1 MEDHQPQDIFAI
13 LKKVYSL
20 VLSWQ
25 ETYIR
30 EEIENIREI
39 QKARGLTQQR
49 SRVFPSL
56 NIE

>member
-1 MEDHQPQDIFAI
+1 MKDHQPQDIFAI

-49 SRVFPSL
+49 SRVFPFL